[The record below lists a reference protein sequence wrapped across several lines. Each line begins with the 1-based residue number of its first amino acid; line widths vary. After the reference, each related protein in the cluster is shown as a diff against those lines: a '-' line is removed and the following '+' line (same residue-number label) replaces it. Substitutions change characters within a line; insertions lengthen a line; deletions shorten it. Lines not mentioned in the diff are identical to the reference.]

1 MNETN
6 NQLEE
11 TGSGTGKFDIYIY
24 RRLAKKLRLSCSR
37 SRAPFSG
44 TDGERCRAILTAD
57 LFDRWWE
64 VGSAIQRTIS
74 LSPLVQ
80 IRGARESEERKFE
93 KREGGKKERSIHPS
107 IHSSI
112 HRRKGTEGRGE
123 RKERGEREEMRT
135 SGSNPSFSE
144 LKPIFVYRAR
154 GIPFKCRPSGSPS
167 LE

>member
-1 MNETN
+1 MS
-6 NQLEE
+6 Q
-11 TGSGTGKFDIYIY
+11 F
-24 RRLAKKLRLSCSR
+24 LRPICSIVGWTERR
-37 SRAPFSG
+37 SRFCDSKN
-44 TDGERCRAILTAD
+44 D
-57 LFDRWWE
+57 
-64 VGSAIQRTIS
+64 

-93 KREGGKKERSIHPS
+93 KREEEKKKKNDPSIHPS
-107 IHSSI
+107 IHPTI
-112 HRRKGTEGRGE
+112 GGKETEGKKG
-123 RKERGEREEMRT
+123 KERGEREMRT